1 MSHMGYTESAM
12 MMKMMKGMKGP
23 TREEGNDQQSP
34 VPWRALSLACEWG
47 RVIRLGRCRWRVART
62 ACRSEKQPQ
71 PLLLNFAL
79 SLPCWGQGT
88 PVRTHHCVI
97 LLVYPQI
104 KERALVMAEGPGKS
118 GCADTAPGGPPL
130 GLSLPHWLGDTGQ
143 SLWGP
148 RAARGAC
155 FQQDF
160 YRSQDGWNRPE
171 EWDEASEE
179 GQEGDKGSS
188 QESPSFT
195 DSLLS
200 KIIWRCMPQIYLF
213 TYLYQWHTL
222 LY

>member
-1 MSHMGYTESAM
+1 MTSRVQSLGELLAWRVSEATSSGWADAD
-12 MMKMMKGMKGP
+12 
-23 TREEGNDQQSP
+23 EGWPGQ
-34 VPWRALSLACEWG
+34 RAGVKSSLSLSPYSW
-47 RVIRLGRCRWRVART
+47 T
-62 ACRSEKQPQ
+62 
-71 PLLLNFAL
+71 
-79 SLPCWGQGT
+79 LPCWGQGT
-88 PVRTHHCVI
+88 PVRTHHWVI
-97 LLVYPQI
+97 LFVYPQV
-104 KERALVMAEGPGKS
+104 KERALIMAEGPGKS
-118 GCADTAPGGPPL
+118 GCADTAPCGPPL

-160 YRSQDGWNRPE
+160 YKSQDGWNRPE
-171 EWDEASEE
+171 GWDQASEE

-195 DSLLS
+195 DSPLS
-200 KIIWRCMPQIYLF
+200 KIIWRCIPQIYLF